1 MVYAIQFII
10 TKLIKYIRL
19 MKVIH
24 QKQAMN
30 KKIVQLR
37 ISKIKKDQMDSL
49 KTKKVNIS
57 NKMIFI
63 SQNGKKVTTKNQKL
77 PNPKKEH

>member
-1 MVYAIQFII
+1 
-10 TKLIKYIRL
+10 
-19 MKVIH
+19 
-24 QKQAMN
+24 MN